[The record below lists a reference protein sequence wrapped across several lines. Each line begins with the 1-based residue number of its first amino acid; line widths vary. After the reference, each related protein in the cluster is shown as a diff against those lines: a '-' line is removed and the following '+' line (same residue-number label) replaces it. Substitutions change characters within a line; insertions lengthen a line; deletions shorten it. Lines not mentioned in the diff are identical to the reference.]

1 MFLLEEFGKY
11 LARLF
16 TYDPVWNRLGTRFQE
31 KERKKLLFCCSMS
44 VGLRI
49 NRLQRLKPF
58 EIRLS
63 IIGKFFTQ
71 NYPGNIAK
79 KQPLIGR
86 VFSTSYVNSIVNYGL
101 TL

>member
-1 MFLLEEFGKY
+1 MFLLEEFGKC
-11 LARLF
+11 LAKLF
-16 TYDPVWNRLGTRFQE
+16 TDDPVWNRLGARFQE

-71 NYPGNIAK
+71 NF
-79 KQPLIGR
+79 R
-86 VFSTSYVNSIVNYGL
+86 
-101 TL
+101 